1 MSLDLSIVVADAED
15 LRIKD
20 CVASIDEDVEVV
32 VSLNGATQ
40 QLRKMIDTLSVKAC
54 LSEERGLAMALNRGI
69 DCARHEKIV
78 VVDSDCYF
86 EKGTVRK
93 LWNSLSSNEM
103 VRGTVIY
110 THEGILTE
118 LVAKARNYHA
128 NPQPSQGETIRAYKP
143 LGFHK
148 Q

>member
-32 VSLNGATQ
+32 VS
-40 QLRKMIDTLSVKAC
+40 
-54 LSEERGLAMALNRGI
+54 LNRGI